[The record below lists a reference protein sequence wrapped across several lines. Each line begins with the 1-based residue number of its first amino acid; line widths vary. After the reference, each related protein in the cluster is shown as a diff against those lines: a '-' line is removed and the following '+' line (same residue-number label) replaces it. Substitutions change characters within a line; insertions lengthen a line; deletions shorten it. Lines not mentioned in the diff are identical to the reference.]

1 MTDETKEELQKTMD
15 KLIDEY
21 NETISQ
27 WNELSI
33 DAEKIRKQG
42 LSLAMQMKGEDN
54 KSARNSLHLH
64 ALGLKNDMDKRLKK
78 MKLLTCT
85 NKDRMDKLLSLNQK
99 AKKLGF
105 SYKFPK
111 EWKNSFLNFDAWT
124 F

>member
-21 NETISQ
+21 NETLNY
-27 WNELSI
+27 WNSLRAK
-33 DAEKIRKQG
+33 AEKWRKQG
-42 LSLAMQMKGEDN
+42 LSLAMQMKSEDE
-54 KSARNSLHLH
+54 SGRNSLHLH
-64 ALGLKNDMDKRLKK
+64 ALGLKDDMDKRLKK
-78 MKLLTCT
+78 MKLLTYT

-111 EWKNSFLNFDAWT
+111 EWEK
-124 F
+124 

>member
-15 KLIDEY
+15 KLIGEY

-54 KSARNSLHLH
+54 
-64 ALGLKNDMDKRLKK
+64 
-78 MKLLTCT
+78 
-85 NKDRMDKLLSLNQK
+85 NQPVIPCI
-99 AKKLGF
+99 
-105 SYKFPK
+105 YMH
-111 EWKNSFLNFDAWT
+111 
-124 F
+124 

>member
-15 KLIDEY
+15 KLIGKY
-21 NETISQ
+21 NKTISQ
-27 WNELSI
+27 WNGLSI

-42 LSLAMQMKGEDN
+42 LSLVELMKGEDE
-54 KSARNSLHLH
+54 SGRNSLHLH
-64 ALGLKNDMDKRLKK
+64 ALGLKDDMDKQLKK
-78 MKLLTCT
+78 MKLLTYT

-111 EWKNSFLNFDAWT
+111 EWEK
-124 F
+124 

>member
-21 NETISQ
+21 NKTISQ

-42 LSLAMQMKGEDN
+42 LSLVMQMKGEDE
-54 KSARNSLHLH
+54 SGRNSLHLH
-64 ALGLKNDMDKRLKK
+64 ALGLKDDMDKRLKK
-78 MKLLTCT
+78 MKLLTYT

-111 EWKNSFLNFDAWT
+111 EWEK
-124 F
+124 

>member
-21 NETISQ
+21 NKTIAQ

-33 DAEKIRKQG
+33 DAEKMRKQG
-42 LSLAMQMKGEDN
+42 LSLAMQMKGED

-78 MKLLTCT
+78 MKLLTYT

-111 EWKNSFLNFDAWT
+111 EWEK
-124 F
+124 

>member
-15 KLIDEY
+15 KLIGEY

-42 LSLAMQMKGEDN
+42 LSLAMQMKDKDESGRASLQGYALIAKKEYD
-54 KSARNSLHLH
+54 SA
-64 ALGLKNDMDKRLKK
+64 LKK
-78 MKLLTCT
+78 MKLLTYT

-111 EWKNSFLNFDAWT
+111 EWEK
-124 F
+124 

>member
-1 MTDETKEELQKTMD
+1 MTNETKEELQKTMD

-21 NETISQ
+21 NKTISQ

-33 DAEKIRKQG
+33 DAEKMRKQG
-42 LSLAMQMKGEDN
+42 LSLVEQMKGEADRGY
-54 KSARNSLHLH
+54 AALHLH
-64 ALGLKNDMDKRLKK
+64 ARGIKNNMDKVREE
-78 MKLLTCT
+78 MKLLTST

-111 EWKNSFLNFDAWT
+111 EWEK
-124 F
+124 

>member
-21 NETISQ
+21 NKTIAQ

-33 DAEKIRKQG
+33 DAEKMRKQG
-42 LSLAMQMKGEDN
+42 LSLAMQMKGED
-54 KSARNSLHLH
+54 KSGRNSLHLH

-78 MKLLTCT
+78 MKLLTYT

-111 EWKNSFLNFDAWT
+111 EWEK
-124 F
+124 

>member
-1 MTDETKEELQKTMD
+1 MTNETKEELQKTMD

-21 NETISQ
+21 NKTISQ

-42 LSLAMQMKGEDN
+42 LSLAMQMKGADE
-54 KSARNSLHLH
+54 SHHNSLHLH

-78 MKLLTCT
+78 MKLLTYT

-111 EWKNSFLNFDAWT
+111 EWEK
-124 F
+124 

>member
-21 NETISQ
+21 NKTIAQ

-42 LSLAMQMKGEDN
+42 LSLAMQMKGEDE
-54 KSARNSLHLH
+54 SGRNSLHLH
-64 ALGLKNDMDKRLKK
+64 ALGLKDDMDKRLKK
-78 MKLLTCT
+78 MKLLTYT

-105 SYKFPK
+105 NYKFPK
-111 EWKNSFLNFDAWT
+111 EWEK
-124 F
+124 

>member
-21 NETISQ
+21 NKTISQ

-42 LSLAMQMKGEDN
+42 LSLAMQMKSEDE
-54 KSARNSLHLH
+54 SGRNSLHLH
-64 ALGLKNDMDKRLKK
+64 ALGLKDDMDKRLKK
-78 MKLLTCT
+78 MKLLTYT

-111 EWKNSFLNFDAWT
+111 EWEK
-124 F
+124 

>member
-15 KLIDEY
+15 KLIGKY
-21 NETISQ
+21 NKTISQ
-27 WNELSI
+27 WNGLSI

-42 LSLAMQMKGEDN
+42 LSLVELMKGEDE
-54 KSARNSLHLH
+54 SARNSLHLH

-78 MKLLTCT
+78 MKLLTYT

-111 EWKNSFLNFDAWT
+111 EWEK
-124 F
+124 

>member
-21 NETISQ
+21 NEIISQ

-42 LSLAMQMKGEDN
+42 LSLAMQMKGED
-54 KSARNSLHLH
+54 KSGRNSLHLH

-78 MKLLTCT
+78 MKLLTYT

-111 EWKNSFLNFDAWT
+111 EWEK
-124 F
+124 

>member
-15 KLIDEY
+15 KLIGEY

-42 LSLAMQMKGEDN
+42 LSLAMQMKGEDE
-54 KSARNSLHLH
+54 SARNSLHLH
-64 ALGLKNDMDKRLKK
+64 ALGLKDDMDKRLKK
-78 MKLLTCT
+78 MKLLTYT

-111 EWKNSFLNFDAWT
+111 EWEK
-124 F
+124 

>member
-15 KLIDEY
+15 KLIDGY
-21 NETISQ
+21 NKTISQ

-42 LSLAMQMKGEDN
+42 LSLAMQMKSEDE
-54 KSARNSLHLH
+54 SGRNSLHLH
-64 ALGLKNDMDKRLKK
+64 ALGLKDDMDKRLKK
-78 MKLLTCT
+78 MKLLTYT

-111 EWKNSFLNFDAWT
+111 EWEK
-124 F
+124 

>member
-15 KLIDEY
+15 KLVDEY
-21 NETISQ
+21 NKTISQ

-42 LSLAMQMKGEDN
+42 LSLVMQMKGEDE
-54 KSARNSLHLH
+54 SGRNSLHLH
-64 ALGLKNDMDKRLKK
+64 ALGLKDDMDKRLKK
-78 MKLLTCT
+78 MKLLTYT

-111 EWKNSFLNFDAWT
+111 EWEK
-124 F
+124 

>member
-21 NETISQ
+21 NKTISQ

-42 LSLAMQMKGEDN
+42 LSLAMQMKGADE
-54 KSARNSLHLH
+54 SHHNSLHLH

-78 MKLLTCT
+78 MKLLTYT

-111 EWKNSFLNFDAWT
+111 EWEK
-124 F
+124 

>member
-21 NETISQ
+21 NKTISQ

-42 LSLAMQMKGEDN
+42 LSLAMQMKDKDESGR
-54 KSARNSLHLH
+54 ASLHGY
-64 ALGLKNDMDKRLKK
+64 ALIAKKEYDSALKK
-78 MKLLTCT
+78 MKLLTYT

-111 EWKNSFLNFDAWT
+111 EWEK
-124 F
+124 

>member
-15 KLIDEY
+15 KLIGEY

-42 LSLAMQMKGEDN
+42 LSLAMQMKGEDE
-54 KSARNSLHLH
+54 SGRASLHTY
-64 ALGLKNDMDKRLKK
+64 ALIAKTEYESALKK
-78 MKLLTCT
+78 MKLLTYT

-111 EWKNSFLNFDAWT
+111 EWEK
-124 F
+124 

>member
-21 NETISQ
+21 NKTIAQ

-42 LSLAMQMKGEDN
+42 LSLAMQMKGEDE
-54 KSARNSLHLH
+54 SGRNSLHLH
-64 ALGLKNDMDKRLKK
+64 ALGLKDDMDKRLKK
-78 MKLLTCT
+78 MKLLTYT

-111 EWKNSFLNFDAWT
+111 EWEK
-124 F
+124 

>member
-1 MTDETKEELQKTMD
+1 MTDETKEELQKTMN
-15 KLIDEY
+15 KLIGEY

-42 LSLAMQMKGEDN
+42 LSLAIQMKGEDN

-78 MKLLTCT
+78 MKLLTYT

-111 EWKNSFLNFDAWT
+111 EWEK
-124 F
+124 

>member
-21 NETISQ
+21 NKTIAQ

-33 DAEKIRKQG
+33 DAEKMRKQG
-42 LSLAMQMKGEDN
+42 LSLAMQMKGADE
-54 KSARNSLHLH
+54 SHHNSLHLH
-64 ALGLKNDMDKRLKK
+64 ALGLKDDMDKRLKK
-78 MKLLTCT
+78 MKLLTYT

-111 EWKNSFLNFDAWT
+111 EWEK
-124 F
+124 

>member
-1 MTDETKEELQKTMD
+1 MTNETKEELQKTMD

-21 NETISQ
+21 NKTISQ

-42 LSLAMQMKGEDN
+42 LSLVELMKGEDE
-54 KSARNSLHLH
+54 SGRASLQIH
-64 ALGLKNDMDKRLKK
+64 ALAAKTEYDSALKK
-78 MKLLTCT
+78 MKLLTYT

-111 EWKNSFLNFDAWT
+111 EWEK
-124 F
+124 

>member
-21 NETISQ
+21 NKTISQ

-42 LSLAMQMKGEDN
+42 LSLAMQMKGEDE
-54 KSARNSLHLH
+54 SGRNSLHLH
-64 ALGLKNDMDKRLKK
+64 ALGLKDDMDKRLKK
-78 MKLLTCT
+78 MKLLTYT

-105 SYKFPK
+105 NYKFPK
-111 EWKNSFLNFDAWT
+111 EWEK
-124 F
+124 

>member
-42 LSLAMQMKGEDN
+42 LSLAMQMKGEES
-54 KSARNSLHLH
+54 KSARASLQLYC
-64 ALGLKNDMDKRLKK
+64 LDIKNEWDKVREEMRLFPYSKIQK
-78 MKLLTCT
+78 ERK
-85 NKDRMDKLLSLNQK
+85 DKLLSLNQK

-105 SYKFPK
+105 SYELPE
-111 EWKNSFLNFDAWT
+111 EWEK
-124 F
+124 

>member
-21 NETISQ
+21 NKTIAQ

-33 DAEKIRKQG
+33 DAEKMRKQG
-42 LSLAMQMKGEDN
+42 LSLAMQMKGED
-54 KSARNSLHLH
+54 KSGRNSLHLH
-64 ALGLKNDMDKRLKK
+64 VLGLKDDMDKRLKK
-78 MKLLTCT
+78 MKLLTYT

-111 EWKNSFLNFDAWT
+111 EWEK
-124 F
+124 

>member
-21 NETISQ
+21 NKTIAQ

-33 DAEKIRKQG
+33 DAEKMRKQG
-42 LSLAMQMKGEDN
+42 LSLAMQMKGEDE
-54 KSARNSLHLH
+54 SGRNSLHLH
-64 ALGLKNDMDKRLKK
+64 ALGLKDDMDKRLKK
-78 MKLLTCT
+78 MKLLTYT

-105 SYKFPK
+105 NYKFPK
-111 EWKNSFLNFDAWT
+111 EWEK
-124 F
+124 

>member
-21 NETISQ
+21 NKTISQ

-42 LSLAMQMKGEDN
+42 LSLVMQMKGEDE
-54 KSARNSLHLH
+54 SGRNSLHLH
-64 ALGLKNDMDKRLKK
+64 ALGLKDDMDKRLKK
-78 MKLLTCT
+78 MKLLTYT

-105 SYKFPK
+105 NYKFPK
-111 EWKNSFLNFDAWT
+111 EWEK
-124 F
+124 

>member
-1 MTDETKEELQKTMD
+1 MTDETKEELQKTMA

-42 LSLAMQMKGEDN
+42 LSLAMQMKGEDE
-54 KSARNSLHLH
+54 SGRNSLHLH
-64 ALGLKNDMDKRLKK
+64 ALGLKDDMDKRLKK
-78 MKLLTCT
+78 MKLLTYT

-111 EWKNSFLNFDAWT
+111 EWEK
-124 F
+124 

>member
-1 MTDETKEELQKTMD
+1 MD
-15 KLIDEY
+15 KLIGEY

-42 LSLAMQMKGEDN
+42 LSLAMQMKGEDE
-54 KSARNSLHLH
+54 SGRNSLHLH
-64 ALGLKNDMDKRLKK
+64 ALGLKNDMDKMLKK
-78 MKLLTCT
+78 MKLLTYT

-99 AKKLGF
+99 AKKLDF

-111 EWKNSFLNFDAWT
+111 EWEK
-124 F
+124 

>member
-21 NETISQ
+21 NKTIAQ

-33 DAEKIRKQG
+33 DAEKMRKQG
-42 LSLAMQMKGEDN
+42 LSLAMQMKGEDE
-54 KSARNSLHLH
+54 SGRASLHAY
-64 ALGLKNDMDKRLKK
+64 ALIAKTEYESALKK
-78 MKLLTCT
+78 MKLLTYT

-105 SYKFPK
+105 SYKFPE
-111 EWKNSFLNFDAWT
+111 EWKK
-124 F
+124 

>member
-42 LSLAMQMKGEDN
+42 LSLAMQMKGEDE
-54 KSARNSLHLH
+54 SGRNSLHLH
-64 ALGLKNDMDKRLKK
+64 ALGLKDDMDKRLKK
-78 MKLLTCT
+78 MKLLTYT
-85 NKDRMDKLLSLNQK
+85 NKDLMDKLLSLNQK

-111 EWKNSFLNFDAWT
+111 EWEK
-124 F
+124 

>member
-15 KLIDEY
+15 KLIGEY

-42 LSLAMQMKGEDN
+42 LSLAMQMKGEDE
-54 KSARNSLHLH
+54 SGRNSLHLH
-64 ALGLKNDMDKRLKK
+64 ALGLKDDMDKRLKK
-78 MKLLTCT
+78 MKLLTYT

-105 SYKFPK
+105 SWRLPE
-111 EWKNSFLNFDAWT
+111 EWKK
-124 F
+124 